1 MFAWPQCPP
10 QLSKIPARASD
21 AEGLELDDNHI
32 IRTIPITQS
41 NLVVM
46 LTAARVLVYNM
57 KPFALISSH
66 ERSVASIQEF
76 GENVALR
83 PSIQFDTPI
92 DGLFSQEE
100 KDALVW
106 FQGKLVFYVQTSQNY
121 LLTYQILKNSTA
133 FNTFTDYGISTI
145 DPNNFKGKVDQDYD
159 YNLDDD
165 DALVVYEKGKSSKV
179 IQDGYPASREKGLLR
194 QILNTNPENV
204 IELPI
209 KKVELRL
216 KIVLKFDSEIVDVL
230 GFKKFTKV
238 GDGTIE
244 EHLMILFPNGLQLLS
259 LVDFKLRKSS
269 LIKVDNGKQIATCD
283 GKIIVLGEYPD
294 THIPIVNVIDIND
307 LSVKSIAMTQ
317 QKELVT
323 SFDMGGSLALIFAD
337 KVVYFNLDIK
347 QIEHEFKLPTNV
359 KICKRLNKELHLMIS
374 ENNTLHILSRYGNV
388 IFASEYDEDD
398 KRSFPIFKYTDVIY
412 FDSTLLTVCETG
424 EYQLWPL
431 YELNNGSFSN
441 FRVCQ
446 THIINNNN
454 NDILLYSPS
463 NDRLNNSEMFPT
475 IKLMT
480 KTYNNCI
487 SKICVNENQ
496 KLMAV
501 HIANKD
507 ILLIYNMETNAWY
520 RYEDNLI
527 VDMQWLGTSY
537 LVCRIRTD
545 NDTDVV
551 VCARIPLQGASGKSF
566 NDFIIWQ
573 YSIPEDMEIFH
584 VFVNT
589 LSKFRLL
596 KIKYKDES
604 KAVREDEVF
613 YKTGEI
619 IIMTNSGFS
628 IFDVVSNVVAGGINI
643 VKNVHEA
650 GKVHMVDQEFLRNAD
665 WVSSYK
671 DGYLIFSRDKVF
683 KMKKH
688 DSEQTWKTE
697 VLLAGVE
704 RIVDVIKEEIYFIQR
719 TDLVCYNLEDLWE
732 GRAPLVCI
740 PIEDELY
747 PMSIT
752 PDSASFRSLKCLF
765 RKDSAK
771 LVVKYEIYL
780 DKLIQSHLANPG
792 ADLDEITRRYY
803 SLRHYKFALEKVL
816 SLKIIAGDDLEQI
829 VALVQACH
837 DPTNPLGAASH
848 ADMLEI
854 VSNCLRKIETKYWGQ
869 LFAQLK
875 MTPRDLLAMCIE
887 CNETRVLG
895 ILLLVF
901 LNYDEGESDGAL
913 MHDLAE
919 DATLSTSAPSSF
931 TKSNSNSTIPSLLK
945 DQEMMLHILKIL
957 VGSAAATS
965 DRQKAADNWDMCFQL
980 IRILK
985 ALDRENGTQLVTS
998 AIDML

>member
-10 QLSKIPARASD
+10 QLSKIRPRSSD
-21 AEGLELDDNHI
+21 AEGLDLNDSRI
-32 IRTIPITQS
+32 IKTIPITQS

-66 ERSVASIQEF
+66 ERSVASVKEF

-83 PSIQFDTPI
+83 PSVQFDTPI

-106 FQGKLVFYVQTSQNY
+106 FQGKLVFYVQTSKNY

-133 FNTFTDYGISTI
+133 FNTFTDYGVSTI

-159 YNLDDD
+159 FNLDDD
-165 DALVVYEKGKSSKV
+165 DVLVVYEKGKSSKV
-179 IQDGYPASREKGLLR
+179 IQDGYPASRDKSIIR

-216 KIVLKFDSEIVDVL
+216 KIVLKFDSDIVDVL
-230 GFKKFTKV
+230 GFKKFTNV

-269 LIKVDNGKQIATCD
+269 LIKVEHGKQIATCD
-283 GKIIVLGEYPD
+283 GRIMVLGEYPD

-317 QKELVT
+317 QKELLT
-323 SFDMGGSLALIFAD
+323 SFDMCGSLALIFPD

-347 QIEHEFKLPTNV
+347 QIEYEFKLSTTA
-359 KICKRLNKELHLMIS
+359 KICKKLNKELLLIIN
-374 ENNTLHILSRYGNV
+374 ENNTLHILSKYGNV
-388 IFASEYDEDD
+388 IFATEYDEDD
-398 KRSFPIFKYTDVIY
+398 KRSFPIFDYTDVIY

-463 NDRLNNSEMFPT
+463 SDRLTNTGIFPT

-507 ILLIYNMETNAWY
+507 ILLIYNTETNTWF

-551 VCARIPLQGASGKSF
+551 VCARIPLQEANGKSF

-573 YSIPEDMEIFH
+573 YSIPEDKEIFH
-584 VFVNT
+584 VFVNS
-589 LSKFRLL
+589 LSKYRLL
-596 KIKYKDES
+596 KVKYKDET
-604 KAVREDEVF
+604 KVARDDEVF
-613 YKTGEI
+613 HKTGEI
-619 IIMTNSGFS
+619 IVVTNSGFT
-628 IFDVVSNVVAGGINI
+628 IFDIVSNVVAGSVNI

-650 GKVHMVDQEFLRNAD
+650 GKVHMVDQEFLCNAD

-683 KMKKH
+683 RMRKQ
-688 DSEQTWKTE
+688 DGEQAWKTE
-697 VLLAGVE
+697 VLLSGVE

-719 TDLVCYNLEDLWE
+719 RDLVCYRLEDLWE
-732 GRAPLVCI
+732 SGDPLVRF
-740 PIEDELY
+740 PVEDELY
-747 PMSIT
+747 PMSVT
-752 PDSASFRSLKCLF
+752 PESASFRSLKCLF
-765 RKDSAK
+765 RRDNAK

-780 DKLIQSHLANPG
+780 DKLITSHLATPG
-792 ADLDEITRRYY
+792 VDLDEITRRYY
-803 SLRHYKFALEKVL
+803 GLRHYKFALEKIL
-816 SLKIIAGDDLEQI
+816 SLRIIAQEDLGQI
-829 VALVQACH
+829 VALIKACH
-837 DPTNPLGAASH
+837 DPTNPVGAASH

-854 VSNCLRKIETKYWGQ
+854 VSNCLRKIETKYWSQ
-869 LFAQLK
+869 LFTQLQL
-875 MTPRDLLAMCIE
+875 TPRDLLAMCIE
-887 CNETRVLG
+887 SNETRVLG

-901 LNYDEGESDGAL
+901 LNYNEGEAEGQL
-913 MHDLAE
+913 MHDLQE
-919 DATLSTSAPSSF
+919 DAEANSSGVPTTPPTGDSA
-931 TKSNSNSTIPSLLK
+931 IPSLLK

-957 VGSAAATS
+957 VGSAAATA

-985 ALDRENGTQLVTS
+985 ALDHENGTQLVSS